1 MTRYEEAVLKTLCY
15 GAVFKFPLTEG
26 EIWKYLIVR
35 GKELSRPRFKK
46 KLKELVFQR
55 RIYRLDKYYL
65 LDKKKEWVSKRMRE
79 EREFSA
85 VYPVIERITSL
96 ISWVPSVLMVG
107 VSGGMALGLASKDDD
122 IDLFIVTKSNTLYAT
137 RLIVWLIFFIAGL
150 VRRPKEN
157 SNGSIVCLNM
167 FCDEK
172 HLVLSR
178 AERDI
183 YTAHEVAQLLIL
195 YSYFEISEKF
205 RRANG
210 WITKYLPNSLIVN
223 RKVNLRRRLLPA
235 VWLSWLFV
243 LVEPLCFLGEYLYMR
258 RRMTRE
264 VVRWGYVRFHPRD
277 AREWIIPAY
286 NKLVTKIIKSSDHR
300 THFHSG

>member
-26 EIWKYLIVR
+26 EVWKYLIVR
-35 GKELSRPRFKK
+35 GKGLFRHLLKK
-46 KLKELVFQR
+46 KLEELVFQR
-55 RIYRLDKYYL
+55 RVYRLDKYYL
-65 LDKKKEWVSKRMRE
+65 LDKKKEWVSKRRKE
-79 EREFSA
+79 EREFN
-85 VYPVIERITSL
+85 VVLPVIERITSL

-150 VRRPKEN
+150 VRRPRDD

-195 YSYFEISEKF
+195 YSCFETSEKF

-210 WITKYLPNSLIVN
+210 WITKYLPNSLIVD
-223 RKVNLRRRLLPA
+223 RKVDLRRRLPPA

-243 LVEPLCFLGEYLYMR
+243 LVEPFCFVGEYLYMR

-277 AREWIIPAY
+277 GRGWIIPAY
-286 NKLVTKIIKSSDHR
+286 NKLIEQYL
-300 THFHSG
+300 